1 VRLSIRML
9 DSVANVNNF
18 SYANQVSMTEG
29 DSPLVY
35 FQLIDLSQDRADQGF
50 VPAGRR
56 YVPATGATV
65 SVYFDHVDNARK
77 INRAATQPFSNDP
90 SIWAVQ
96 LQAGD
101 PLRGTVN
108 LIVTMTESGKVSKGI
123 LQQAIAVYPTD
134 GMTRL

>member
-29 DSPLVY
+29 DSPLIY
-35 FQLIDLSQDRADQGF
+35 FQLVDLAQDRADQGF

-56 YVPATGATV
+56 YIPVTGTTV
-65 SVYFDHVDNARK
+65 SVYFDHVDDARK
-77 INRAATQPFSNDP
+77 INRAATQPFAGDP

-96 LQAGD
+96 LQAND
-101 PLRGTVN
+101 PFRGTVN
-108 LIVTMTESGKVSKGI
+108 LIVTMTESSKVSKGI

-134 GMTRL
+134 GMTRI